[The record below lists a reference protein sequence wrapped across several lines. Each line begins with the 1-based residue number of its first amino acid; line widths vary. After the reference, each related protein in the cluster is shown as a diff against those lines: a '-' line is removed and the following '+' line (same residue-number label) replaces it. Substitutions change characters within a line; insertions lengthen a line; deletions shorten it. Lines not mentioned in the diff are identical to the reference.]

1 MAVTSKIQECGTE
14 LYLKGIYPVE
24 VIALPDLALERR
36 GKGCLVTAQVRAK
49 KTFLLT
55 SNYSGEKRWV
65 RAGEVLKV
73 PVQQL
78 WPRRRGAA
86 KSSR

>member
-1 MAVTSKIQECGTE
+1 MTSKPQECGAE

-24 VIALPDLALERR
+24 VIALPEEGLERR

-49 KTFLLT
+49 NTFLLT
-55 SNYSGEKRWV
+55 SNYSENKRWV

-78 WPRRRGAA
+78 WQRRRGAA
-86 KSSR
+86 KGSR